1 MTRTVLVTGSSRGL
15 GATIAKTLLKQGFNV
30 VVNYH
35 QSKQET
41 EALIKGYEHQAIAI
55 QADVTE
61 REEVDTMVKQ
71 ATEHFGQIDVV
82 INNALVGFKLIL
94 IRKNHLKISIGKT
107 INNKLTVL

>member
-1 MTRTVLVTGSSRGL
+1 MLNMTRTVLVTGSSRGL

-35 QSKQET
+35 RSEEEA

-61 REEVDTMVKQ
+61 REEVEAMVKQ
-71 ATEHFGQIDVV
+71 AT
-82 INNALVGFKLIL
+82 
-94 IRKNHLKISIGKT
+94 
-107 INNKLTVL
+107 